1 MLSNNST
8 NNWTIGT
15 NIIYLP
21 ECRSTNESLSELIKE
36 PNAPLSEGSVLY
48 TTHQT
53 AGKGQRG
60 NTWLAEKGKNLTFSV
75 LLTPGFLLP
84 KQQFQIS
91 VMVAVALQSALS
103 ELLVSKKVHIK
114 WPNDILVNDAKIAG
128 VLIENTVTHQK
139 ISNSII
145 GIGINVNQ
153 HNFPVDRPITS
164 IALETNTVA
173 QIDETLKLV
182 LRHLD
187 AAYLRLR
194 SGGYG
199 SLLKQYYQH
208 LFKYQEEAIFQD
220 SKGYLFSG
228 VITEITESG
237 LLKIE
242 TDNSFQLFDIKEIT
256 FVGL

>member
-21 ECRSTNESLSELIKE
+21 ECRSTNESLADLIKDSDT
-36 PNAPLSEGSVLY
+36 PILEGSLLY

-60 NTWLAEKGKNLTFSV
+60 NTWEAEKGKNLTFSI
-75 LLTPGFLLP
+75 LLTPNFLFP

-91 VMVAVALQSALS
+91 VMVAVGLQNALAQ
-103 ELLVSKKVHIK
+103 LLPNKTVQIK
-114 WPNDILVNDAKIAG
+114 WPNDILVNEAKIAG
-128 VLIENTVTHQK
+128 ILIENTVTHLK
-139 ISNSII
+139 INSSIV

-153 HNFPVDRPITS
+153 ENFPVERPITS
-164 IALETNTVA
+164 LVLELKTAFNLE
-173 QIDETLKLV
+173 ETLQIII
-182 LRHLD
+182 RHLD

-194 SGGYG
+194 NAGYT

-208 LFKYQEEAIFQD
+208 LYKYQTPAIFQD
-220 SKGYLFSG
+220 IKGYLFHG
-228 VITEITESG
+228 TIIGITETGQLEIDSEGTV
-237 LLKIE
+237 
-242 TDNSFQLFDIKEIT
+242 QLFDIKEIT
-256 FVGL
+256 FV

>member
-21 ECRSTNESLSELIKE
+21 ECRSTNESLSELLKE
-36 PNAPLSEGSVLY
+36 PNAPLMEGTLLY

-84 KQQFQIS
+84 RQQFQIS
-91 VMVAVALQSALS
+91 VMVAVAVRAAVS
-103 ELLVSKKVHIK
+103 ELLPTKNVAIK
-114 WPNDILVNDAKIAG
+114 WPNDILVNQAKIAG

-153 HNFPVDRPITS
+153 LNFPVDRPVTS
-164 IALETNTVA
+164 LALEEKQDAEIN
-173 QIDETLKLV
+173 ETLQLV
-182 LRHLD
+182 IRHLD

-194 SGGYG
+194 SGGYA

-242 TDNSFQLFDIKEIT
+242 TGTTSQLFDIKEIT